1 MKQIPSVYSE
11 LNLVER
17 IIDKN
22 FNKLSPLL
30 YKLLVDWF
38 IGAFSNFKDIE
49 KYLILIYLI
58 NTDLIFYRK
67 NVIIVD

>member
-11 LNLVER
+11 LNLVDEKVER

-38 IGAFSNFKDIE
+38 IGAFSNFKGQ
-49 KYLILIYLI
+49 YI
-58 NTDLIFYRK
+58 NIFFFI
-67 NVIIVD
+67 NI